1 MGFCLGN
8 GVLVCFV
15 SESVVWLG
23 FGSWDLG
30 FGSWDLGFGSWD
42 LGSVAGICGW
52 LGSRTQILDLL
63 GHTPTW
69 YLLASISRR
78 ELATHTLDAKSP
90 WLLCCLHI
98 AI

>member
-1 MGFCLGN
+1 M
-8 GVLVCFV
+8 
-15 SESVVWLG
+15 VWLG
-23 FGSWDLG
+23 FVAVWLGFVAGIWDLG
-30 FGSWDLGFGSWD
+30 AGIWLESGDL
-42 LGSVAGICGW
+42 ARICGW

-69 YLLASISRR
+69 YPLASISRR